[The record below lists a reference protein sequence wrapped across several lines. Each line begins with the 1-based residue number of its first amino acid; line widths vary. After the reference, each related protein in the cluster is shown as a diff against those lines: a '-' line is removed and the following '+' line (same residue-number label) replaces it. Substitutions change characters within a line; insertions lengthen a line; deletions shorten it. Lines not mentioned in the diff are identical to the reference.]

1 MQEFRE
7 TLLHFELFDLGFS
20 GNIFTWDNGQL
31 GEDFVQERL
40 GKAYATLAS
49 RDLSSHAK
57 VTHIQASYSNH
68 VPLLITTSKPT
79 NPGRRKKLPRRFEE
93 KWVFHLE
100 CEEVIRE
107 AWGMEVLNGSPM
119 FKLFE
124 KIKKCRTTLVDWS
137 RITFGNT
144 KLRLQEKQAVLD
156 EFSMQNK
163 AEHLQ
168 TINALKIEINTILH
182 QDELFWRQR
191 SRSIWLPTDDKNT
204 KFFHQRASQ
213 RRRKNHIFGVQDK
226 EGVWCSS
233 NDHIA

>member
-93 KWVFHLE
+93 
-100 CEEVIRE
+100 
-107 AWGMEVLNGSPM
+107 NGPLIQS
-119 FKLFE
+119 
-124 KIKKCRTTLVDWS
+124 V
-137 RITFGNT
+137 
-144 KLRLQEKQAVLD
+144 
-156 EFSMQNK
+156 
-163 AEHLQ
+163 
-168 TINALKIEINTILH
+168 
-182 QDELFWRQR
+182 
-191 SRSIWLPTDDKNT
+191 
-204 KFFHQRASQ
+204 
-213 RRRKNHIFGVQDK
+213 RK
-226 EGVWCSS
+226 
-233 NDHIA
+233 